1 MKHLLIIG
9 ARGFGREIYN
19 LAINSIGYQEEFDI
33 KGYLDNKLDALCDY
47 KNYPPIIDS
56 VEHYQPQE
64 DDVFICA
71 LGDVNYKKKYTSI
84 ILSKGGQFINLILN
98 TQKCKDWFKYNSWN
112 RLHLLLWRK
121 HFM

>member
-47 KNYPPIIDS
+47 KNYPPI
-56 VEHYQPQE
+56 
-64 DDVFICA
+64 
-71 LGDVNYKKKYTSI
+71 
-84 ILSKGGQFINLILN
+84 
-98 TQKCKDWFKYNSWN
+98 N
-112 RLHLLLWRK
+112 R
-121 HFM
+121 

>member
-56 VEHYQPQE
+56 VE
-64 DDVFICA
+64 V
-71 LGDVNYKKKYTSI
+71 
-84 ILSKGGQFINLILN
+84 LSATRRRCIYLCLRR
-98 TQKCKDWFKYNSWN
+98 CE
-112 RLHLLLWRK
+112 L
-121 HFM
+121 